1 MTTLMV
7 TVIFLLADGTPAKTA
22 IVSCLGVPVYN
33 AGSDDAAQLD
43 DGSPLILDSRGA
55 MVVEAAPQTTLM
67 CSAKAQGQTWTG
79 ALTLAKHTKTTRI
92 YLKGSM

>member
-1 MTTLMV
+1 MTTILA

-33 AGSDDAAQLD
+33 AGSDDAAQLE

-55 MVVEAAPQTTLM
+55 MVIEAAPQTTLM
-67 CSAKAQGQTWTG
+67 CTAKAQGQTWMGSIT
-79 ALTLAKHTKTTRI
+79 LTKQTKTTRI
-92 YLKGSM
+92 RLKGST